1 MTNASDLLAPESGT
15 APDSRRWLALSI
27 IAIAQLMIVVDGSIV
42 TIALPTAQRALG
54 ISTADR
60 QWVVTAYTLA
70 FGGLL
75 LLGGRIADYVGRKR
89 VFAISLIG
97 FAAASAFGGLAQDAA
112 MLFAARAVQGA
123 FAAAM
128 APAALSLLAVTFTDP
143 KERAKAF
150 GVFGAIAGGGL
161 AIGLIAGG
169 ILVQYASWRWC
180 LLVNVPIG
188 ILTALAAYRVL
199 RESKADGEAHYD
211 MPGAVSVTIG
221 LVCLVYG
228 TSQAASHGWASTDTV
243 GFLVAAAV
251 LLVAFVIIEL
261 RVAHPLLPLRV
272 VTERNRGGAYLTSIL
287 VGAGLFG
294 MFLFLSYYL
303 QGSLHYS
310 ALRTGF
316 AFLPLSGGVVASA
329 ALASYLLPRIPP
341 RVIMSI
347 GLVLTIAGLLVFT
360 QIGVHSG
367 FASHIL
373 PGEIV
378 MSLGLGLVF
387 VPVTSVSLLGVH
399 PDDAGVAS
407 ALVNTTQQVGGS
419 IGTALLN
426 TVAISA
432 SSAYLAAHGGIH
444 AAASV
449 IAKATIHSYVTAFW
463 VTGGLIAVGLVA
475 VLVLVN
481 AKTEDVPTGEVLF
494 TGVAAQVEATSD
506 GHATDLDLEPV
517 SQLGP

>member
-1 MTNASDLLAPESGT
+1 MSTASTLQAAEESAPVR
-15 APDSRRWLALSI
+15 DKRWLALTI

-75 LLGGRIADYVGRKR
+75 LLGGRIADYAGRKR
-89 VFAISLIG
+89 ALVIGLIG
-97 FAAASAFGGLAQDAA
+97 FAAASAFGGLAQDGA
-112 MLFAARAVQGA
+112 MLFAARAIQGV
-123 FAAAM
+123 FAAVM
-128 APAALSLLAVTFTDP
+128 APAALSLLAVNFTDP

-161 AIGLIAGG
+161 ALGLIAGG
-169 ILVQYASWRWC
+169 VLVQYASWRWC

-188 ILTALAAYRVL
+188 ILTALAAARVL
-199 RESKADGEAHYD
+199 DESRAEGKGHYD
-211 MPGAVSVTIG
+211 LPGAASVTLG

-228 TSQAASHGWASTDTV
+228 ATEAASHGWASGDTV

-251 LLVAFVIIEL
+251 LLVAFVIIEW
-261 RVAHPLLPLRV
+261 RVANPLLPLRV
-272 VTERNRGGAYLTSIL
+272 VTERNRGGSFLTSIL

-303 QGSLHYS
+303 QGTLHYS
-310 ALRTGF
+310 ALRAGF
-316 AFLPLSGGVVASA
+316 AFLPLSGGVIASA

-341 RVIMSI
+341 RVIM
-347 GLVLTIAGLLVFT
+347 GLGLAATIAGLLAFT
-360 QIGVHSG
+360 QIGVHSS
-367 FASHIL
+367 FAAHVL
-373 PGEIV
+373 PGELV
-378 MSLGLGLVF
+378 MSVGLGLVF

-399 PDDAGVAS
+399 PDDSGVAS
-407 ALVNTTQQVGGS
+407 ALVNSTQQVGGS
-419 IGTALLN
+419 IGTAVLN

-432 SSAYLAAHGGIH
+432 SSGYLVAHGGIH
-444 AAASV
+444 AASAV
-449 IAKATIHSYVTAFW
+449 IARAAVHSYVVAFW
-463 VTGGLIAVGLVA
+463 VAGALLVVGLLA

-481 AKTEDVPTGEVLF
+481 ARVEDVPTPDAL
-494 TGVAAQVEATSD
+494 AK
-506 GHATDLDLEPV
+506 DLRVPEDVPAV
-517 SQLGP
+517 